1 MAKDIFPK
9 IKIAIVHE
17 WFADYAGSERVVESF
32 TNIWPEA
39 DVFTLVDLLTEKNRK
54 IVLKSKSPKTSFIQK
69 LPFAKTK
76 HRWYLPLF
84 PFAIERFNFSEYD
97 LIISSSHAVTKGL
110 RKNKN
115 QLHISY
121 CHSPM
126 RYAWDNTELYL
137 NQAKISKGLRGFV
150 ARSIINYLR
159 KWDLKTASRPD
170 YLIAN
175 SKFIAGKIK
184 RIYNRDSDVIYPPV
198 DVDKFESVS
207 EKDNYY
213 LTASRMVPYKRADLI
228 VDAFSMMEDKKL
240 KVVGQGPELEKIKRK
255 STPNIEILGYK
266 SGTELKSLMQKAK
279 AFVFAA
285 EEDFGITVVEALA
298 CGTPVIALN
307 KGGTAETVVDSKTG
321 ILFELQ
327 SAESIKNAILKFEE
341 KINIFDSLK
350 ISSYAK
356 QFSRDIFEK
365 NIKEY
370 VQDKSVNFFNKE
382 IVFT

>member
-1 MAKDIFPK
+1 MEDANNILPK
-9 IKIAIVHE
+9 LKTAIVHE

-32 TNIWPEA
+32 TNIWPDA
-39 DVFTLVDLLTEKNRK
+39 DVFTLVDLLTEEERK
-54 IVLKSKSPKTSFIQK
+54 IVLKSKRPKTSFIQY

-84 PFAIERFNFSEYD
+84 PFAIERFDFSKYD

-110 RKNKN
+110 RKNRN

-126 RYAWDNTELYL
+126 RYAWDNTDLYL
-137 NQAKISKGLRGFV
+137 NKANISKGLKGYI
-150 ARSIINYLR
+150 ARSLINYLR
-159 KWDLKTASRPD
+159 EWDLRTASRPD

-198 DVDKFESVS
+198 DVNEFEPVP
-207 EKDNYY
+207 EKQNYY
-213 LTASRMVPYKRADLI
+213 LTASRMVPYKRVDLI
-228 VDAFSMMEDKKL
+228 VEAFSMMGDKKL
-240 KVVGQGPELEKIKRK
+240 KVVGQGPELENIKRK
-255 STPNIEILGYK
+255 SASNIEILGYK
-266 SGTELKSLMQKAK
+266 SGKELKSLMRKSK

-285 EEDFGITVVEALA
+285 EEDFGITVVEAMA

-307 KGGTAETVVDSKTG
+307 KGGTSETVVDGKTG
-321 ILFELQ
+321 ILFESQ
-327 SAESIKNAILKFEE
+327 SAESIKNAVVKFE
-341 KINIFDSLK
+341 KMKNGFDPYQIHRHSE
-350 ISSYAK
+350 

-365 NIKEY
+365 KIKEY
-370 VQDKSVNFFNKE
+370 VHDKSVNFF
-382 IVFT
+382 